1 MPEGSEGGV
10 PSPLPLMFTVND
22 KEPIIENQRQ
32 HTTNHPSPSALRD
45 LMGNV
50 PLKEA
55 ATATM
60 SIADAIQHSPL
71 KGARLMGL
79 TCAFLIAAESA
90 GLPVPDLMGMA
101 RNCMND
107 GEGRRPEFRAV
118 DDFINN
124 EIL

>member
-1 MPEGSEGGV
+1 MGG
-10 PSPLPLMFTVND
+10 
-22 KEPIIENQRQ
+22 
-32 HTTNHPSPSALRD
+32 
-45 LMGNV
+45 V

-55 ATATM
+55 ARATM
-60 SIADAIQHSPL
+60 SVADALQHSPL

-79 TCAFLIAAESA
+79 TCAFLITAESA

-101 RNCMND
+101 RNCMNH

-124 EIL
+124 EILNEQHNR

>member
-1 MPEGSEGGV
+1 MEKQREHITTSHQPI
-10 PSPLPLMFTVND
+10 PSV
-22 KEPIIENQRQ
+22 
-32 HTTNHPSPSALRD
+32 LRD
-45 LMGNV
+45 LMGNT

-55 ATATM
+55 ATTTM
-60 SIADAIQHSPL
+60 SIADALQHSPL

-79 TCAFLIAAESA
+79 TCAFLMAAESA

>member
-1 MPEGSEGGV
+1 
-10 PSPLPLMFTVND
+10 
-22 KEPIIENQRQ
+22 
-32 HTTNHPSPSALRD
+32 
-45 LMGNV
+45 MGNT

-55 ATATM
+55 ARATM
-60 SIADAIQHSPL
+60 SVADALQHSPL

-79 TCAFLIAAESA
+79 TCAFLMAAESA
-90 GLPVPDLMGMA
+90 GLPVPGLMGMA

-124 EIL
+124 EILNEQHPR

>member
-1 MPEGSEGGV
+1 MPTRQPRS
-10 PSPLPLMFTVND
+10 
-22 KEPIIENQRQ
+22 PIIEKQHQ

-45 LMGNV
+45 LMGSV
-50 PLKEA
+50 PLKDA
-55 ATATM
+55 ARATM
-60 SIADAIQHSPL
+60 SVADALQHSPL

-79 TCAFLIAAESA
+79 TCAFLMAAESA

>member
-1 MPEGSEGGV
+1 MFPLLF
-10 PSPLPLMFTVND
+10 PSCSPVND

-32 HTTNHPSPSALRD
+32 HTTYHSSPSVLRD

-50 PLKEA
+50 PLKESA
-55 ATATM
+55 CATM
-60 SIADAIQHSPL
+60 SVADALQHSPL

-79 TCAFLIAAESA
+79 TCAFLITAESA

-124 EIL
+124 EILNEQHTR